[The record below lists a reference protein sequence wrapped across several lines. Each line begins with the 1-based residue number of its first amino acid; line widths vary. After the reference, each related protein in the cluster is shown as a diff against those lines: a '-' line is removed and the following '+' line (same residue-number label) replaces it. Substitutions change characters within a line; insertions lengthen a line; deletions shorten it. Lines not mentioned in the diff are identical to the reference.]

1 MSGILYKDLM
11 NLRRYLR
18 QLVLVFAV
26 LLVIFS
32 FSDSN
37 YGFISAY
44 AVMLSMM
51 TVISSLA
58 YDEQAH
64 WDKYAMTMPLSRKT
78 LVGSKYLLGLVVALA
93 GSVIALVVIVG
104 GALFANQNLL
114 EGLSVV
120 ASCLCVALIMLAILL
135 PFIYKLGVEKA
146 RMMMLAIFLLP
157 TLAVL
162 GASRLGLQMPGDSFW
177 LGVAIALPIVTIAGY
192 FISFLVSVHI
202 FNKKEL

>member
-18 QLVLVFAV
+18 QLLLVFAV
-26 LLVIFS
+26 LLAIFS

-37 YGFISAY
+37 YSFIAAY

-64 WDKYAMTMPLSRKT
+64 WDKYALTMPLSRNM
-78 LVGSKYLLGLVVALA
+78 LVGSKYLLGFLVSLC
-93 GSVIALVVIVG
+93 GSLIALVTIAG
-104 GALFANQNLL
+104 GAIFAKQNFL

-146 RMMMLAIFLLP
+146 RMMMLAVFLIP
-157 TLAVL
+157 TLLVL
-162 GASRLGLQMPGDSFW
+162 AASRLGLQMPGDSFW
-177 LGVAIALPIVTIAGY
+177 VGVTIALPIVTIAGY
-192 FISFLVSVHI
+192 LFSFWISVRI
-202 FNKKEL
+202 FSKKEL

>member
-18 QLVLVFAV
+18 QLVLVFVV
-26 LLVIFS
+26 LLAIFS

-37 YGFISAY
+37 YSFIAAY
-44 AVMLSMM
+44 SIMLSMM

-64 WDKYAMTMPLSRKT
+64 WDKYAMTMPLSRKM
-78 LVGSKYLLGLVVALA
+78 LVGSKYLLGLLVALA
-93 GSVIALVVIVG
+93 GSVIALISVVVG
-104 GALFANQNLL
+104 AVFAKQDIL

-120 ASCLCVALIMLAILL
+120 ASCLCVALLMLSILL

-146 RMMMLAIFLLP
+146 RMMMLAVFLIP
-157 TLAVL
+157 TLFILA
-162 GASRLGLQMPGDSFW
+162 ASRLGLQMPGDSFW
-177 LGVAIALPIVTIAGY
+177 FGVIIALPIVTVAGY
-192 FISFLVSVHI
+192 LASFWVSVRI
-202 FNKKEL
+202 FSKKEL

>member
-64 WDKYAMTMPLSRKT
+64 WDKYALTMPLSRKT
-78 LVGSKYLLGLVVALA
+78 LVGSKYLLGLLVSLA

-104 GALFANQNLL
+104 GAVCKPEFA
-114 EGLSVV
+114 
-120 ASCLCVALIMLAILL
+120 
-135 PFIYKLGVEKA
+135 
-146 RMMMLAIFLLP
+146 
-157 TLAVL
+157 
-162 GASRLGLQMPGDSFW
+162 
-177 LGVAIALPIVTIAGY
+177 
-192 FISFLVSVHI
+192 
-202 FNKKEL
+202 

>member
-32 FSDSN
+32 FSDNN
-37 YGFISAY
+37 YSFISAY
-44 AVMLSMM
+44 AIMISMM

-64 WDKYAMTMPLSRKT
+64 WDKYALTMPLSRKT
-78 LVGSKYLLGLVVALA
+78 LVGSKYLLGLLIALA
-93 GSVIALVVIVG
+93 GSVIALLVIVG
-104 GALFANQNLL
+104 GVLLANQDLI

-120 ASCLCVALIMLAILL
+120 ASCLCVALILLAILL
-135 PFIYKLGVEKA
+135 PFIYKFGVEKA
-146 RMMMLAIFLLP
+146 RMMMLAVFLLP
-157 TLAVL
+157 TLAIL
-162 GASRLGLQMPGDSFW
+162 AASQLGLQMPGESFW

-192 FISFLVSVHI
+192 FISFLVSVRI
-202 FNKKEL
+202 FSKKEL